1 MITVYKLR
9 EELEKQGS
17 YYFSDDTLK
26 FFGERL
32 SDMYIL
38 KKTEKIKDYMG
49 DIHECYVLSKLSK
62 DYKGRKVRKYD
73 YFDIHTL
80 ERI

>member
-1 MITVYKLR
+1 MMTVYKLK

-17 YYFSDDTLK
+17 YYFSDNTLK

-38 KKTEKIKDYMG
+38 KKTEKIKDSMG
-49 DIHECYVLSKLSK
+49 VIHECYVLSKLSK
-62 DYKGRKVRKYD
+62 DYQGRKVRNYD

>member
-1 MITVYKLR
+1 MMTVYKLR

-38 KKTEKIKDYMG
+38 KKTEKIKDYNG
-49 DIHECYVLSKLSK
+49 EIHDCYVLSKLYK
-62 DYKGRKVRKYD
+62 DYKGRKVRNHD

>member
-1 MITVYKLR
+1 MMTVYKLKQ
-9 EELEKQGS
+9 ELEKQGS

-38 KKTEKIKDYMG
+38 KKTAKVKDYLG
-49 DIHECYVLSKLSK
+49 VTHECYVLSKISK
-62 DYKGRKVRKYD
+62 DYRGKKVRKYD

-80 ERI
+80 ERM